1 MSIKWLADDDFMFL
15 LTVLPLVSYGFLRLP
30 VLQRYSRRKRLLF
43 RCTSGICVLYFF
55 KIWFV
60 ISWISILEVV
70 VEVRQVLVGVLFIA
84 FLSVLFIAF
93 LSLCY
98 VLVRVWVSSLSQSAQ
113 MQDDQPTRV
122 KSISYHAEK
131 PWMIISF
138 SSGHVAIWKQ
148 DKSHRFAVS
157 PGFMVRASAFLRDDI
172 WVAASDDNQIRAFNH
187 DGKLVH
193 KFQAH
198 DDYIRSLE
206 VHPTRPYLLSASD
219 DMKVRLW
226 DIEYNYECIRTF
238 QGHMHYV
245 MQVRLNPNNTNEFAT
260 ASLDRTIKFWSL
272 EESEPLFSLEG
283 HERGVNSIDF
293 LKGSDTLIVSGSDD
307 QTVKVWNY
315 QTRQLLHTLSGHTDN
330 VTAVLF
336 HTQSMIVSISEDCSV
351 RFWNY
356 IANTDSSKSG
366 ELLTLQYK
374 ALGRGWAL
382 AAATCNKDQIAVG
395 FDQACLTLDV
405 ARDKDKN
412 TLEITKEQNISNQ
425 VLGHE
430 HIPVVVVNAVADDSL
445 LPPSSAV

>member
-1 MSIKWLADDDFMFL
+1 MSIEWLADDDFIFL
-15 LTVLPLVSYGFLRLP
+15 LAVLPLVSYGFLRLP

-43 RCTSGICVLYFF
+43 QSTSGICVIYFF
-55 KIWFV
+55 KICFV
-60 ISWISILEVV
+60 KSWISLLDVVIEVIL
-70 VEVRQVLVGVLFIA
+70 RFLVGVLFIT
-84 FLSVLFIAF
+84 F

-98 VLVRVWVSSLSQSAQ
+98 VLTRVRASSSSQSAQ

-138 SSGHVAIWKQ
+138 YSGHVAIWKQ
-148 DKSHRFAVS
+148 DKSYRFAVS
-157 PGFMVRASAFLRDDI
+157 PGFVVRASTFLRDDI
-172 WVAASDDNQIRAFNH
+172 WVAASDDNHIRAFNH

-206 VHPTRPYLLSASD
+206 VHPTLPYLLSASD

-226 DIEYNYECIRTF
+226 DIELNYECIRTF
-238 QGHMHYV
+238 QGHIHYV

-283 HERGVNSIDF
+283 HELGVNSIDF

-356 IANTDSSKSG
+356 IANTDNSKSG

-382 AAATCNKDQIAVG
+382 AAATTCNKDQIAVG

-425 VLGHE
+425 ILGHE
-430 HIPVVVVNAVADDSL
+430 HIPVVVVNAVTDDSL
-445 LPPSSAV
+445 LPLLPQPSAV